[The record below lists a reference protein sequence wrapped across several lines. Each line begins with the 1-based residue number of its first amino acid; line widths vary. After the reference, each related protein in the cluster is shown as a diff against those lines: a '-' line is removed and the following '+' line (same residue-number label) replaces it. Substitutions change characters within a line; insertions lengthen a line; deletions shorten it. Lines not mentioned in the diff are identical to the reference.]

1 MRIFFFF
8 KSTTVLYLLDWN
20 KSIPNFT
27 VKSKNPMYFQRSR
40 ETIISIYVLYLH
52 NTKIHRRLNFTKC
65 MRNFKSTRFI
75 NSGINYMHCLI
86 ILWGENLIWTVSSFL
101 FYQFWGRDAT
111 LISHYPSDY
120 GQRHWWDWRYII
132 TALWQM
138 TQQPLS
144 SKRRD
149 RGRQTT

>member
-1 MRIFFFF
+1 MEALCKDKLLLILKALFKNTHTHFKFKDILESLDSKSGNPLYNEDFFLF

-65 MRNFKSTRFI
+65 TLRNFKSTRFI

-101 FYQFWGRDAT
+101 FYQF
-111 LISHYPSDY
+111 
-120 GQRHWWDWRYII
+120 
-132 TALWQM
+132 
-138 TQQPLS
+138 
-144 SKRRD
+144 
-149 RGRQTT
+149 